1 MAFNELY
8 IYVTQNV
15 ERNLVTIV
23 NTIFKLRIIAFIIS
37 ASVEMDV
44 SIILAISAGRPEKLD
59 KQNIRNQHMHDWII
73 LLLFFS
79 LTNCNSICFGSHF
92 GFRRI

>member
-73 LLLFFS
+73 LLLF
-79 LTNCNSICFGSHF
+79 SHKLQHYLFRSRF
-92 GFRRI
+92 GFC

>member
-73 LLLFFS
+73 LLLFS
-79 LTNCNSICFGSHF
+79 LTNCNSICFGSRF